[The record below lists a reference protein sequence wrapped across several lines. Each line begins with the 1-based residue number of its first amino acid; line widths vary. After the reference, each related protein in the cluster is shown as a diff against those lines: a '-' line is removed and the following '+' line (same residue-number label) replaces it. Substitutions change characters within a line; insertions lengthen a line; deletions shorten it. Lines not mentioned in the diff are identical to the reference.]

1 MIRGFD
7 DKGSS
12 SRNGLIDPS
21 FPTPMGTV
29 ALSSEQGTLGEM
41 DPVDDTIMQRKQLKG
56 GECLLGY
63 NLNRGLRSTRSSER
77 TILLSHSIFI
87 CFVSSHNINEC
98 PYSLIHCFC
107 FCLLCDVPT
116 TLCRRHSAFAS
127 L

>member
-12 SRNGLIDPS
+12 SGNGLIDPS

-41 DPVDDTIMQRKQLKG
+41 DPVDDRIMQRMQLES

-63 NLNRGLRSTRSSER
+63 NLNHGLRSTRSSEW
-77 TILLSHSIFI
+77 TILLSHCFFI
-87 CFVSSHNINEC
+87 VSYQVIILMNA
-98 PYSLIHCFC
+98 PIH
-107 FCLLCDVPT
+107 
-116 TLCRRHSAFAS
+116 
-127 L
+127 